1 MSGNLET
8 CVGCGAQVA
17 PAEADLT
24 ADGLRCRS
32 CSLGA
37 EVKGHVVNVAVAE
50 QVRRNRGVRR
60 RAGNVI
66 YGHSVVWLTTVIIFC
81 GADGGRHL
89 AWFAPPALAV
99 LVPLVGFFFR
109 QEWARRTLL
118 ALDGTAAITLAGCGL
133 FSDWNGRFALL
144 FVAAIPALLAV
155 GLVFELRSA
164 RTVSRDA

>member
-1 MSGNLET
+1 MET

-24 ADGLRCRS
+24 AEGVRCRA
-32 CSLGA
+32 CSLRA
-37 EVKGHVVNVAVAE
+37 EVIGHAVNVAVAE
-50 QVRRNRGVRR
+50 HVRRDRVVRR

-66 YGHSVVWLTTVIIFC
+66 YGHWIVWLTTAIIFC

-89 AWFAPPALAV
+89 AWFAPPALGV
-99 LVPLVGFFFR
+99 LVPLIGFFFR

-133 FSDWNGRFALL
+133 FSDWDGRFALL
-144 FVAAIPALLAV
+144 FLAAIPALLAV

-164 RTVSRDA
+164 RTVQRSA